1 MFRIAYQFH
10 RLGDW
15 HFTPT
20 VRRLA
25 DAQAIRDRYRDS
37 GDYFR
42 VKLLTATEAAQIHKR
57 QTAPHSY
64 TTALYA
70 KGI

>member
-1 MFRIAYQFH
+1 MFRIAYLH
-10 RLGDW
+10 TRLGPW
-15 HFTPT
+15 YFSPA

-37 GDYFR
+37 GDYFM

-57 QTAPHSY
+57 QAATHTPTA
-64 TTALYA
+64 ALYA
-70 KGI
+70 EGI